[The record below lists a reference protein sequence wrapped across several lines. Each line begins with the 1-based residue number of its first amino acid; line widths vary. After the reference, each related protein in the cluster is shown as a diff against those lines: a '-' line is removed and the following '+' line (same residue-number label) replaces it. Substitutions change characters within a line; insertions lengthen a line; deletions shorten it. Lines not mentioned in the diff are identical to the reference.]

1 MIAQTP
7 LSKFFITSEIIQN
20 YLNNAPELR
29 ELYSFHLTL
38 ENIQKQAESKS
49 KNYNYRQI
57 IVNEL
62 IKQNNEPAQKQID
75 NLKLLEKSNTFTI
88 TTGHQLNLL
97 TGSVFFIYKILQ
109 TIKTCIEL
117 NHLQSNYY
125 FIPIFWMAT
134 EDHDFAEINHFQYK
148 NQTIEWETSQ
158 NGAVGSFSL
167 VGLEEA
173 LQPFWKLFANENWK
187 TQIEIFIK
195 QSKNLSEFTRKLIN
209 YLCKDFGLL
218 ILDANNK
225 NLKSAMIPH
234 FKEELLHQTSYKKVT
249 KTNNYLTK
257 NQYKPQVNPREI
269 NLFYLDENGRNRI
282 IKNNEEYQVL
292 NTNKKFS
299 KTEIITELENFPEK
313 FSPNVLL
320 RPLYQEVILP
330 NVAYIGGNAEIAY
343 WLQLQRYFQ
352 SQKVTFPMLI
362 PRNSV
367 ILLNEKSI
375 KKLHKIPLKLDDI
388 FKAKDEIIKQKVMQN
403 TEVEIDFNALKTN
416 IQNIYLFIKKE
427 AIKTDKTF
435 INLVNAHEH
444 KQLKSFEKLQ
454 KRLIKAEKK
463 KQSEKVYQ
471 IESIFQEIFP
481 NNIPQ
486 ERIKNIFELSQGNVT
501 DFIQNIYEN
510 LNIFRPICFCTVF
523 DK

>member
-7 LSKFFITSEIIQN
+7 LCEFFTTSEIIQN
-20 YLNNAPELR
+20 YLNNAPELS
-29 ELYSFHLTL
+29 ELYPFHFTL

-57 IVNEL
+57 IVDEL
-62 IKQNNEPAQKQID
+62 IKQNDEPAQKQID
-75 NLKLLEKSNTFTI
+75 NLKLLERSNTFTI

-109 TIKTCIEL
+109 TIKTCVEL
-117 NHLQSNYY
+117 NHLQSNYH
-125 FIPIFWMAT
+125 FVPIFWMAT
-134 EDHDFAEINHFQYK
+134 EDHDFAEINHFEYK
-148 NQTIEWETSQ
+148 NQTIEWKTLQ
-158 NGAVGSFSL
+158 NTAVGSFSL

-187 TQIEIFIK
+187 TQIERFIK
-195 QSKNLSEFTRKLIN
+195 QAKNLSEFTRKLVN

-218 ILDANNK
+218 ILDANTK
-225 NLKSAMIPH
+225 NLKTAMIPY
-234 FKEELLHQTSYKKVT
+234 FKEELLYQTSYKEIT
-249 KTNNYLTK
+249 KTNNYLIE

-282 IKNNEEYQVL
+282 VKNNEEYQIL

-343 WLQLQRYFQ
+343 WLQMQRYFQ
-352 SQKVTFPMLI
+352 SQKVNFPILI
-362 PRNSV
+362 PRNSA
-367 ILLNEKSI
+367 IILNEKLV
-375 KKLHKIPLKLDDI
+375 KKLHKISLKFEEI
-388 FKAKDEIIKQKVMQN
+388 FNPKEEIIKQKIIQN
-403 TEVEIDFNALKTN
+403 TEVEIDFNELKIN
-416 IQNIYLFIKKE
+416 IQNIYSHLKKE
-427 AIKTDKTF
+427 ATKTDKTF
-435 INLVNAHEH
+435 LNLVNAHEH

-454 KRLIKAEKK
+454 KRLIKAEKR
-463 KQSEKVYQ
+463 KQSEKVNQ
-471 IESIFQEIFP
+471 IEGVFQEIFP

-486 ERIKNIFELSQGNVT
+486 ERVKNIFELSQGNVT
-501 DFIQNIYEN
+501 NFIQNIYKN